1 MNGPRIDK
9 ATRRLGPD
17 SNRAVRYSKVSNA
30 LKAMLFGGSLL
41 GLALR
46 GYPEQQPAPPA
57 QGQQGDQADT
67 ASKGIKPR
75 LSAEKYASQ
84 AELKGL
90 AMGATLL
97 TPDEV
102 LQVLTTDLNSCCV
115 VLEVGLYPES
125 GKSLEIAR
133 KDFSLR
139 VAGSDSAVKPFSPN
153 LLAITLKLS
162 PRGGSMTPHGSVG
175 VVYRAGDADPRT
187 RQPGGQSVDTSADV
201 SLGKPPSDSQPTEL
215 DRKLMELELT
225 KKGLPE
231 GSVSTP
237 VAGYL
242 YFPLTKKRKKVPRQL
257 ECTLAGEKITLALP

>member
-1 MNGPRIDK
+1 MK
-9 ATRRLGPD
+9 
-17 SNRAVRYSKVSNA
+17 NA
-30 LKAMLFGGSLL
+30 LKAMLFSVSLL
-41 GLALR
+41 SLALR

-57 QGQQGDQADT
+57 QGQQEDQADT

-75 LSAEKYASQ
+75 SSAEKYASH
-84 AELKGL
+84 AELKGV

-97 TPDEV
+97 SPDEV
-102 LQVLTTDLNSCCV
+102 LQVFTTDLNSCCV
-115 VLEVGLYPES
+115 VLEVGLYPET

-133 KDFSLR
+133 KDFSLH
-139 VAGSDSAVKPFSPN
+139 VAGTDSAVKPSSPN

-175 VVYRAGDADPRT
+175 VGYGVGGADPRT
-187 RQPGGQSVDTSADV
+187 GQPGGHSVDTSAEV
-201 SLGKPPSDSQPTEL
+201 SLGKPPSDSQPSEL
-215 DRKLMELELT
+215 DRQLMELELT

-242 YFPLTKKRKKVPRQL
+242 YFPLTKKKKKAARQL